1 MPAGVSAGGRA
12 GARLDGR
19 RALVTGVDRGV
30 GRAVALALADAGATV
45 VAAYRAEGASVE
57 DLRVRLKERGGMHHL
72 VRADVTDPDE
82 VTQLLDLCRRQLSGL
97 DVLVNADTAS
107 GSARLAALTVAEW
120 RRVLDGTLTA
130 MFLVTREALPLL
142 GTGASVVN
150 LTSAAALRGRPARAH
165 DLAAKAGV
173 LGLTRALARELGP
186 DGIRVNAV
194 ATGRI
199 ALDPADAAGAG
210 PGGPADA
217 ATGGRADATPGPE
230 SAARPTRPGPANA
243 PQVPASAPQGHW
255 LGSATQGHWV
265 GTAMQGFGPAVA
277 PPAVPAP
284 APGSTPERRPA
295 PGAADAHPPVALGRP
310 GTPEEVAA
318 AVLFLAG
325 DLARCVT
332 GETLTVDGGM

>member
-19 RALVTGVDRGV
+19 RALVTGADRGV

-45 VAAYRAEGASVE
+45 MAAYRAEGAGVD
-57 DLRVRLKERGGMHHL
+57 DLRVRLKERGGTHHL

-82 VTQLLDLCRRQLSGL
+82 VTQLLNLCRRQLSGL

-120 RRVLDGTLTA
+120 RRVLDGTLTG

-142 GTGASVVN
+142 GAGASVVN

-199 ALDPADAAGAG
+199 ALDPADAPATAA
-210 PGGPADA
+210 PGGPSAGRES
-217 ATGGRADATPGPE
+217 ATGPAPAGTP
-230 SAARPTRPGPANA
+230 A
-243 PQVPASAPQGHW
+243 PQVQVTAPQGHW

-277 PPAVPAP
+277 PPSPATA
-284 APGSTPERRPA
+284 APGGGSTPGRA
-295 PGAADAHPPVALGRP
+295 PAADTHPPVALGRP
-310 GTPEEVAA
+310 GTAEDVAA

-332 GETLTVDGGM
+332 GETVTVDGGM

>member
-12 GARLDGR
+12 AARLDGR
-19 RALVTGVDRGV
+19 RALVTGVDREV
-30 GRAVALALADAGATV
+30 GRAVALALAEAGATV
-45 VAAYRAEGASVE
+45 VAAYRAEVASVE
-57 DLRVRLKERGGMHHL
+57 DLRVRLKERGGPHHL

-120 RRVLDGTLTA
+120 RRVLDGTLTG

-194 ATGRI
+194 AVGRI
-199 ALDPADAAGAG
+199 ALDQ
-210 PGGPADA
+210 
-217 ATGGRADATPGPE
+217 
-230 SAARPTRPGPANA
+230 ANA
-243 PQVPASAPQGHW
+243 GTPAPQAPVAAPQGHW

-265 GTAMQGFGPAVA
+265 GTAMHGLGPAAA
-277 PPAVPAP
+277 P
-284 APGSTPERRPA
+284 TPPVTAGRA
-295 PGAADAHPPVALGRP
+295 PGAADTHPPVALGRP
-310 GTPEEVAA
+310 GTAAEVAA

-332 GETLTVDGGM
+332 GETITVDGGM

>member
-1 MPAGVSAGGRA
+1 
-12 GARLDGR
+12 
-19 RALVTGVDRGV
+19 VD
-30 GRAVALALADAGATV
+30 
-45 VAAYRAEGASVE
+45 
-57 DLRVRLKERGGMHHL
+57 DLRVRLKEQTGTHHL

-82 VTQLLDLCRRQLSGL
+82 VAQLLDLCRRQLSGV

-120 RRVLDGTLTA
+120 RRVLDGTLTG

-142 GTGASVVN
+142 RAGASVVN

-194 ATGRI
+194 AVGRI
-199 ALDPADAAGAG
+199 ALDPADAAGPRPARPVPEIDFGMGDASPDAGTTGRPGAG
-210 PGGPADA
+210 PGPEPAGA
-217 ATGGRADATPGPE
+217 AAPPVR
-230 SAARPTRPGPANA
+230 SAA
-243 PQVPASAPQGHW
+243 PQVQASAPQGHW

-265 GTAMQGFGPAVA
+265 GTAMQGLGPAVA
-277 PPAVPAP
+277 PPAPPPPPARPATPAP
-284 APGSTPERRPA
+284 AAGRGSAEAVDT
-295 PGAADAHPPVALGRP
+295 HPPVALGRP
-310 GTPEEVAA
+310 GTPDEVAA

-325 DLARCVT
+325 DLARGVT
-332 GETLTVDGGM
+332 GETITVDGGMG

>member
-1 MPAGVSAGGRA
+1 MSAGDRD

-45 VAAYRAEGASVE
+45 VAAYRTEGAAVD
-57 DLRVRLKERGGMHHL
+57 DLRVRLKERAGAHHL
-72 VRADVTDPDE
+72 VRADVTDPGE
-82 VTQLLDLCRRQLSGL
+82 VAQLLDLCRRQLSGL

-120 RRVLDGTLTA
+120 RRVLDGTLTG

-186 DGIRVNAV
+186 DGVRVNAV

-199 ALDPADAAGAG
+199 ALDPTDAGATA
-210 PGGPADA
+210 PPAPVA
-217 ATGGRADATPGPE
+217 
-230 SAARPTRPGPANA
+230 
-243 PQVPASAPQGHW
+243 APQGHW

-265 GTAMQGFGPAVA
+265 GTAMQGLGPAVA
-277 PPAVPAP
+277 PPAAER
-284 APGSTPERRPA
+284 GSAPERRPA
-295 PGAADAHPPVALGRP
+295 PGAADTHPPVALGRP
-310 GTPEEVAA
+310 GTAEEVAG

>member
-19 RALVTGVDRGV
+19 RALVTGVDREV
-30 GRAVALALADAGATV
+30 GRAVALALAEAGATV
-45 VAAYRAEGASVE
+45 VAAYRAEVASVE
-57 DLRVRLKERGGMHHL
+57 DLRVRLKERGGPHHL

-82 VTQLLDLCRRQLSGL
+82 VTQLLDVCRRQLSGL

-120 RRVLDGTLTA
+120 RRVLDGTLTG

-150 LTSAAALRGRPARAH
+150 LTSAAALRGGGPGARPGGEGGRARA
-165 DLAAKAGV
+165 DPGAGP
-173 LGLTRALARELGP
+173 GTRTGRHPGQR
-186 DGIRVNAV
+186 GGV
-194 ATGRI
+194 GRI
-199 ALDPADAAGAG
+199 ALDQ
-210 PGGPADA
+210 
-217 ATGGRADATPGPE
+217 
-230 SAARPTRPGPANA
+230 ANA
-243 PQVPASAPQGHW
+243 GTPAPQAPVAAPQGHW

-265 GTAMQGFGPAVA
+265 RTAMQGLGPAAA
-277 PPAVPAP
+277 P
-284 APGSTPERRPA
+284 TPPVTAGRA
-295 PGAADAHPPVALGRP
+295 PGAADTHPPVALGRP
-310 GTPEEVAA
+310 GTAEEVAA

-332 GETLTVDGGM
+332 GETITVDGGM